1 MISYINGVLKLV
13 EDSFVIVEANGMG
26 YNIQMSPYTIGKLPA
41 VNQQVKIFTFM
52 NVSENDIS
60 LFGFMSM
67 EELNMFNRL
76 KTVNGVGAKSA
87 LGILGVLT
95 PSEISLAVLTEDIK
109 QLSRCPGIGKKT
121 AQRIALELKD
131 KVTSSEAMGQTATGD
146 LSINT
151 QLSNEKADAVEA
163 LVTLG
168 FSRSEAVMTV
178 GRLEGDYNSNQLV
191 SQALKLLSR

>member
-1 MISYINGVLKLV
+1 MISYINGELKLV
-13 EDSFVIVEANGMG
+13 EDSFVIVEANGIG
-26 YNIQMSPYTIGKLPA
+26 YNIQISPYTMGKLPA
-41 VNQQVKIFTFM
+41 LNQQVKIFTFM

-95 PSEISLAVLTEDIK
+95 PSEISLAILTEDIK

-131 KVTSSEAMGQTATGD
+131 KVTDSEAMGQISDTD

-163 LVTLG
+163 LITLG
-168 FSRSEAVMTV
+168 FSRSEAVMAV
-178 GRLEGDYNSNQLV
+178 GKLEGDYNSNQLV
-191 SQALKLLSR
+191 SQALRLLSK

>member
-1 MISYINGVLKLV
+1 
-13 EDSFVIVEANGMG
+13 MG

-41 VNQQVKIFTFM
+41 INQQVKIFTFM

-168 FSRSEAVMTV
+168 FSRSEAVMAV
-178 GRLEGDYNSNQLV
+178 GKLEGDYNSNQLV

>member
-1 MISYINGVLKLV
+1 MISYINGELKLV
-13 EDSFVIVEANGMG
+13 EDSFVIVEANGIG
-26 YNIQMSPYTIGKLPA
+26 YNIQISPYTMGKLPA
-41 VNQQVKIFTFM
+41 LNQQVKIFTFM

-95 PSEISLAVLTEDIK
+95 PSEISLAILTEDIK

-131 KVTSSEAMGQTATGD
+131 KVTDSEAMGQISNTD

-163 LVTLG
+163 LITLG
-168 FSRSEAVMTV
+168 FSRSEAVMAV
-178 GRLEGDYNSNQLV
+178 GKLEGDYNSNQLV
-191 SQALKLLSR
+191 SQALRLLSK